1 MKANLPLYIAQRY
14 LFSKKS
20 HNAINIISAIS
31 VCGVT
36 LATLALVCTL
46 SVFNGFHELVEKM
59 FTNFDPDLKIE
70 AAKGK
75 TFVPTDSIY
84 ALLQST
90 TGIDVVTETLEDNA
104 MVQYKEKQAMATI
117 KGVSDNFSNL
127 TSFDNTLLG
136 NGQFIFSDE
145 VADYGIMG
153 IQLVYTL
160 NCGFNFVD
168 PLEVYAPKRG
178 TRVNMAN
185 PMMNFTKKNLYNPG
199 LVFRVNQEEYDGSYI
214 ITSLDFARSLYGY
227 ENEVSALELKVSPS
241 ARVKKVK
248 KALRS
253 ALGDAFTVKD
263 RYEQQEEV
271 FKIVEIEKFI
281 SYLFLCFILLIA
293 CFNIISSVS
302 MLILDKEKNM
312 TTLRSLGAGDELVRH
327 IFIWEGHLITL
338 CGAAVG
344 LVLGVL
350 LCLAQQH
357 FGIVKLGSAG
367 SFVVDAYPVSV
378 HLSDIVLVFVTVFVV
393 SGLSVWLPVRMLA
406 RRLTHHKEGEEKD
419 NQIIG

>member
-1 MKANLPLYIAQRY
+1 MKVNLPLYIAQRY

-84 ALLQST
+84 ALLQAT
-90 TGIDVVTETLEDNA
+90 PGIDVVTETLEDNA

-160 NCGFNFVD
+160 NCGFSFVD

-227 ENEVSALELKVSPS
+227 DNEVSALELKVSPS

-253 ALGDAFTVKD
+253 VLGDAFTVKD

-406 RRLTHHKEGEEKD
+406 RRLTHRNEGEEEK
-419 NQIIG
+419 G

>member
-1 MKANLPLYIAQRY
+1 MKVNLPLYIAQRY

-84 ALLQST
+84 SLLQAT
-90 TGIDVVTETLEDNA
+90 PGIDVVTETLEDNA

-117 KGVSDNFSNL
+117 KGVADNFSNL
-127 TSFDNTLLG
+127 TSFDHTLLG

-160 NCGFNFVD
+160 NCGFSFVD

-227 ENEVSALELKVSPS
+227 DNEVSALELKVSPS

-406 RRLTHHKEGEEKD
+406 RRLTHSNEGEEEK
-419 NQIIG
+419 G

>member
-1 MKANLPLYIAQRY
+1 MKINLPLYIAQRY

-84 ALLQST
+84 ALLQAMP
-90 TGIDVVTETLEDNA
+90 GIDVVTETLEDNA

-117 KGVSDNFSNL
+117 KGVADNFSNL
-127 TSFDNTLLG
+127 TSFDHTLLG

-160 NCGFNFVD
+160 NCGFSFVD

-227 ENEVSALELKVSPS
+227 DNEVSALELKVSPTV
-241 ARVKKVK
+241 RVKKVK

-406 RRLTHHKEGEEKD
+406 RRLTHSNEGEEEK
-419 NQIIG
+419 G

>member
-1 MKANLPLYIAQRY
+1 
-14 LFSKKS
+14 
-20 HNAINIISAIS
+20 
-31 VCGVT
+31 
-36 LATLALVCTL
+36 
-46 SVFNGFHELVEKM
+46 M

-84 ALLQST
+84 ALLQAT
-90 TGIDVVTETLEDNA
+90 PGIDVVTETLEDNA

-117 KGVSDNFSNL
+117 KGVADNFSNL
-127 TSFDNTLLG
+127 TSFDHTLLG

-160 NCGFNFVD
+160 NCGFSFVD

-227 ENEVSALELKVSPS
+227 DNEVSALELKVSPS

-406 RRLTHHKEGEEKD
+406 RRLTHSNEGEEEK
-419 NQIIG
+419 G

>member
-1 MKANLPLYIAQRY
+1 MKINLPLYIAQRY

-84 ALLQST
+84 ALLQAMP
-90 TGIDVVTETLEDNA
+90 GIDVVTETLEDNA

-117 KGVSDNFSNL
+117 KGVADNFSNL
-127 TSFDNTLLG
+127 TSFDHTLLG

-160 NCGFNFVD
+160 NCGFSFVD

-227 ENEVSALELKVSPS
+227 DNEVSALELKVSPS

-406 RRLTHHKEGEEKD
+406 RRLTHSNEGEEEK
-419 NQIIG
+419 G

>member
-1 MKANLPLYIAQRY
+1 MNLPLYIAQRY

-84 ALLQST
+84 ALLQAMP
-90 TGIDVVTETLEDNA
+90 GIDVVTETLEDNA

-117 KGVSDNFSNL
+117 KGVADNFSNL
-127 TSFDNTLLG
+127 TSFDHTLLG

-160 NCGFNFVD
+160 NCGFSFVD

-227 ENEVSALELKVSPS
+227 DNEVSALELKVSPS

-406 RRLTHHKEGEEKD
+406 RRLTHSNEGEEEK
-419 NQIIG
+419 G

>member
-1 MKANLPLYIAQRY
+1 MKVNLPLYIAQRY

-84 ALLQST
+84 SLLQAT
-90 TGIDVVTETLEDNA
+90 PGIEVITETLEDNA

-117 KGVSDNFSNL
+117 KGVADNFSNL

-136 NGQFIFSDE
+136 NGQFIFSDD

-160 NCGFNFVD
+160 NCGFSFVD

-227 ENEVSALELKVSPS
+227 DNEVSALELKVSPS

-406 RRLTHHKEGEEKD
+406 RRLTHSNEGEEEK
-419 NQIIG
+419 G

>member
-1 MKANLPLYIAQRY
+1 MKINLPLYIAQRY

-84 ALLQST
+84 RLLQST
-90 TGIDVVTETLEDNA
+90 PGIDVVTETLEDNA

-160 NCGFNFVD
+160 NCGFSFVD

-227 ENEVSALELKVSPS
+227 DNEVSALELKVSPS

-312 TTLRSLGAGDELVRH
+312 TTLRSLGAGDERVRH

-406 RRLTHHKEGEEKD
+406 RRLTHSNEGEEEK
-419 NQIIG
+419 G